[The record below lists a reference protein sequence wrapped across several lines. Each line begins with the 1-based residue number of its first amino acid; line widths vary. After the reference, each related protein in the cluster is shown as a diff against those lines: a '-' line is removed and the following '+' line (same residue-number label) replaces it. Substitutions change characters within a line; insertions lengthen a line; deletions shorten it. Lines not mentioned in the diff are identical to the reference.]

1 MPTPPGFVSPSTPGS
16 ATAIGVEQLVAVL
29 HTKGAELAEVLTMA
43 RTQLQ
48 DAIPMTLDSVL
59 AVDNL
64 LHLNGLV
71 PTKN

>member
-1 MPTPPGFVSPSTPGS
+1 M
-16 ATAIGVEQLVAVL
+16 EQLVAVL